1 MNYKKGKKLL
11 DTEEYLQALDT
22 FKQGAATGDLKCIY
36 GIIAAKACMGEDF
49 SEHLDALKDA
59 FPILL
64 DAADENDA
72 DACFIIARC
81 FEKGLCTEA
90 SLDKAIEYYSRA
102 SALGNS
108 DSLFNLGCINLY
120 RGFDIDVVA
129 TECFLP
135 SAQLENASAQF
146 ALGHYFEH
154 KNDTQSA
161 LLWYSRA
168 AQHGAPNMKEKLK
181 SFLSSISR

>member
-1 MNYKKGKKLL
+1 MNYKKGKLLL
-11 DTEEYLQALDT
+11 DSEEYRQALDV
-22 FKQGAATGDLKCIY
+22 FKQGISSGDVKCIY
-36 GIIAAKACMGEDF
+36 GMIAAKACMGEDF

-59 FPILL
+59 FPLL
-64 DAADENDA
+64 LNAAGENDA

-81 FEKGLCTEA
+81 FEKGLCMEA
-90 SLDKAIEYYSRA
+90 SIDKSIEYYSRA

-120 RGFDIDVVA
+120 RGIDIDVVA
-129 TECFLP
+129 TEYFLP

-154 KNDTQSA
+154 KKDVQSA
-161 LLWYSRA
+161 LLWYTRA
-168 AQHGAPNMKEKLK
+168 AQHGAPHMKEKLK